1 MNKGTV
7 IFISIFLVLTMLMP
21 FTVFLFKEKNNDISI
36 PSKKI
41 DNMSFKVYF
50 PNTKEVKTYTIE
62 EYLFGV
68 VAGEMNITYEEEAL
82 KAQTIAAYSL
92 ALHRKAKRDKVP
104 DKNIMNADVT
114 ADSKVDQA
122 FLTKEQIKEK
132 WGNNYEQYAKKLERI
147 ISLVK
152 GEYLTYKG
160 EIAQTVYH
168 DTSSGKTET
177 AENMWGSAIE
187 YLTSVQSVGDILNPE
202 YLIKVT
208 VAKDEFVRLLLEN
221 DVKISSDK
229 LKSEIEIISR
239 TESGT
244 VLSIKLGDK
253 TLKGTK
259 IREIF
264 NLRSANFDISFTDDK
279 VEFTVRGYGHG
290 VGMSQYGAN
299 EMAKQGSSYEDIL
312 KWYYKGCEITDKPL

>member
-68 VAGEMNITYEEEAL
+68 VAGEMNITCEDEAL

-92 ALHRKAKRDKVP
+92 ALYRKAKREKSP
-104 DKNIMNADVT
+104 DKSIMNADVT

-122 FLTKEQIKEK
+122 FLTREQVKAK
-132 WGNNYEQYAKKLERI
+132 WGNNYEQYAKKLEAI
-147 ISLVK
+147 ITLVK
-152 GEYLTYKG
+152 GKYLTYNG

-202 YLIKVT
+202 YLTKVT
-208 VAKDEFVRLLLEN
+208 VAKDEFVRLLSEN

-264 NLRSANFDISFTDDK
+264 NLRSANFDISFTDEK

>member
-202 YLIKVT
+202 YLTKVS

-299 EMAKQGSSYEDIL
+299 EMAKQGSSYDEIL

>member
-1 MNKGTV
+1 
-7 IFISIFLVLTMLMP
+7 
-21 FTVFLFKEKNNDISI
+21 
-36 PSKKI
+36 
-41 DNMSFKVYF
+41 
-50 PNTKEVKTYTIE
+50 
-62 EYLFGV
+62 
-68 VAGEMNITYEEEAL
+68 
-82 KAQTIAAYSL
+82 
-92 ALHRKAKRDKVP
+92 
-104 DKNIMNADVT
+104 MNADVT

-202 YLIKVT
+202 YLTKVS
-208 VAKDEFVRLLLEN
+208 VAKDEFVRLLSKN

-264 NLRSANFDISFTDDK
+264 NLRSANFDISITDDK

-299 EMAKQGSSYEDIL
+299 EMAKQGSSYDEIL

>member
-1 MNKGTV
+1 
-7 IFISIFLVLTMLMP
+7 
-21 FTVFLFKEKNNDISI
+21 
-36 PSKKI
+36 
-41 DNMSFKVYF
+41 MSFKVYF

-68 VAGEMNITYEEEAL
+68 VAGEMNITFEEEAL

-202 YLIKVT
+202 YLTKVS
-208 VAKDEFVRLLLEN
+208 VAKDEFVRLLSKN

-264 NLRSANFDISFTDDK
+264 NLRSANFDISITDDK

-299 EMAKQGSSYEDIL
+299 EMAKQGSSYDEIL

>member
-68 VAGEMNITYEEEAL
+68 VAGEMNITFEEEAL

-202 YLIKVT
+202 YLTKVS
-208 VAKDEFVRLLLEN
+208 VAKDEFVRLLSKN

-264 NLRSANFDISFTDDK
+264 NLRSANFDISITDDK

-299 EMAKQGSSYEDIL
+299 EMAKQGSSYDEIL